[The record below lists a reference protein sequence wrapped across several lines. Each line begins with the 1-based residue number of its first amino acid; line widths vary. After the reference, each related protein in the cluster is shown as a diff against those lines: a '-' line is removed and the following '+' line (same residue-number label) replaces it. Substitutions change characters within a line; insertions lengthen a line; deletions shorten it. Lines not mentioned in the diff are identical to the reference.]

1 MVQTKI
7 EKILDFFA
15 KNGYTDNNTQFLRE
29 VSSFLAN
36 LLNVNYVLIDKYS
49 IKTPDIVKIEAF
61 YNKERGEFLLENS
74 YNLKNTPSENVINKD
89 ICIYPNNTHSLFPK
103 DKLLSALKIN
113 GYLGVPLWNSLKEP
127 IGLISIMDF
136 NPLIEPENLEIY
148 LKIIAIKVE
157 KVLES
162 IIYEENLKFTKELA
176 ENSEEKFKKLSNLT
190 FEGILI
196 HDYCNVLDAN
206 LSFASMFGYTREEL
220 FGKNIIN
227 LLFPK
232 MYHNNIENNLKKN
245 YAHPYEIE
253 GIKKDG
259 TLFYAE
265 VESRSIEIE
274 NTKARVSAFRN
285 ITERKKIEK
294 ALNESENRYKTLI
307 EQAGDAMYLSDFNG
321 NILEV
326 NNKSVLSTGYSRSEL
341 LSMKV
346 GDLDATIPELEKQQE
361 VWKKLTSEKSL
372 TIETLH
378 KRKNGSV
385 FHVEVRIC
393 LINIGNQQLVLGFAR
408 DISDRI
414 KTEVENRKLSIAVE
428 QSANSIIITDLNGN
442 IEYTNPKFTEL
453 SGYTA
458 DEVKGKSPKILNSGA
473 ESEEFHDTIWNLVKQ
488 GNSWQGQLQNKSKR
502 GHLFWEQVTITP
514 IKDSADDIINF
525 LTIKVDITNRKKA
538 EKQLIE
544 AYETIKE
551 KEDYLNKILHT
562 ANEGFWIIDRD
573 AITIEINTKMCN
585 ILDYKESE
593 IKGKSIFNFVDKEN
607 AQIFNKQLQK
617 RAKGISTSYEVDL
630 IKSTG
635 KKVTCLFKTSP
646 IKNDEDITVGSFALV
661 TDISKLKNSYKTLEN
676 KNKELKNLSLELSE
690 KNRLNIESNNRFKSL
705 FEQSPIS
712 LFEEDYTEAKKLLLK
727 KKSEVTD
734 LKTYLDE
741 NPEFVKECVSKIKI
755 ISVNHNT
762 LELFKV
768 KNAEELL
775 NHLRKTLD
783 DNALE
788 VLKHELLDVVS
799 EKNEYKTVAEYIR
812 ADGKKITTILKLAQ
826 IDTKGKVIIS
836 LTDITALK

>member
-1 MVQTKI
+1 
-7 EKILDFFA
+7 
-15 KNGYTDNNTQFLRE
+15 
-29 VSSFLAN
+29 
-36 LLNVNYVLIDKYS
+36 
-49 IKTPDIVKIEAF
+49 
-61 YNKERGEFLLENS
+61 
-74 YNLKNTPSENVINKD
+74 
-89 ICIYPNNTHSLFPK
+89 
-103 DKLLSALKIN
+103 
-113 GYLGVPLWNSLKEP
+113 
-127 IGLISIMDF
+127 
-136 NPLIEPENLEIY
+136 
-148 LKIIAIKVE
+148 
-157 KVLES
+157 
-162 IIYEENLKFTKELA
+162 
-176 ENSEEKFKKLSNLT
+176 
-190 FEGILI
+190 
-196 HDYCNVLDAN
+196 
-206 LSFASMFGYTREEL
+206 
-220 FGKNIIN
+220 
-227 LLFPK
+227 

-585 ILDYKESE
+585 ILDYKGE
-593 IKGKSIFNFVDKEN
+593 IEYDLEEM
-607 AQIFNKQLQK
+607 QK
-617 RAKGISTSYEVDL
+617 V
-630 IKSTG
+630 
-635 KKVTCLFKTSP
+635 
-646 IKNDEDITVGSFALV
+646 
-661 TDISKLKNSYKTLEN
+661 
-676 KNKELKNLSLELSE
+676 
-690 KNRLNIESNNRFKSL
+690 
-705 FEQSPIS
+705 
-712 LFEEDYTEAKKLLLK
+712 
-727 KKSEVTD
+727 
-734 LKTYLDE
+734 
-741 NPEFVKECVSKIKI
+741 
-755 ISVNHNT
+755 
-762 LELFKV
+762 
-768 KNAEELL
+768 
-775 NHLRKTLD
+775 
-783 DNALE
+783 
-788 VLKHELLDVVS
+788 
-799 EKNEYKTVAEYIR
+799 
-812 ADGKKITTILKLAQ
+812 
-826 IDTKGKVIIS
+826 
-836 LTDITALK
+836 